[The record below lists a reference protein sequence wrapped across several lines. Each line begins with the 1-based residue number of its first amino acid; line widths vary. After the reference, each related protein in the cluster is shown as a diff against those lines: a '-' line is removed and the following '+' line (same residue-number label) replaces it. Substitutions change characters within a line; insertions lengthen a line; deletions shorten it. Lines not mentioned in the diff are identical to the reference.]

1 MLRLAQASSSEN
13 FSEYGTP
20 PNQRRTPGKLDGEL
34 NVVNFYGG
42 WQYVFRAKNENKAEQ
57 IADFVMGAVENA
69 KHIGYGQDS
78 LKSDGGKYPRTS
90 LFDVLFKMPSPQNPR
105 KVKTLCNCD
114 CSALMGD
121 ALYFGAKIY
130 NPDFRTMWTG
140 TERKM
145 IMDTGEFI
153 ELTDPLLLEL
163 GTGLKRGDILLWFNA
178 ATGKGHTAVAIDS
191 DDHHD
196 TFPVMITNC
205 SKSRIRSG
213 PGVEYITLRVV
224 NNGDIF
230 EAEGTALDSDGFP
243 WYRVHFE
250 FDGEDLIGYTSSA
263 YASPLP
269 VGNCK
274 ADTWL
279 RKGAGTSKAKVIV
292 IPKGAKPY
300 LTGRQTK
307 VGLRV
312 WYEVIYGGHKGWA
325 SSLNV
330 KK

>member
-1 MLRLAQASSSEN
+1 MLRLAQAASSEN
-13 FSEYGTP
+13 YSEYGTP

-34 NVVNFYGG
+34 NVVNYYGG
-42 WQYVFRAKNENKAEQ
+42 WQYVFRPKDEKMAED
-57 IADFVMGAVENA
+57 IASFVVAVVANGS
-69 KHIGYGQDS
+69 HIGYGQDS

-90 LFDVLFKMPSPQNPR
+90 LFDALFKMSKPDPNR
-105 KVKTLCNCD
+105 VKVLCNCD
-114 CSALMGD
+114 CSSLAGC
-121 ALYFGAKIY
+121 ALYFAAKIY
-130 NPDFRTMWTG
+130 NPDFRIMWTG
-140 TERKM
+140 TERQM
-145 IMDTGEFI
+145 IMETGEFI

-163 GTGLKRGDILLWFNA
+163 GTGLKRGDILLWFNP

-196 TFPVMITNC
+196 TFPVMISNC

-213 PGVEYITLRVV
+213 PGMEYITLRVV
-224 NNGDIF
+224 SAGEIY

-243 WYRVHFE
+243 WYRVHT
-250 FDGEDLIGYTSSA
+250 GVLVGYTSSA

-269 VGNCK
+269 QGKCK

-279 RKGAGTSKAKVIV
+279 RKGAGTGKAKVIV

-300 LTGRQTK
+300 LTGNQKK
-307 VGLRV
+307 VALRV
-312 WYEVIYGGHKGWA
+312 WYEVIYGGHRGWA

>member
-42 WQYVFRAKNENKAEQ
+42 WQYVFRAKDEAKAEA

-69 KHIGYGQDS
+69 AYIGYGQDS
-78 LKSDGGKYPRTS
+78 LKSDGGKYPRTT
-90 LFDVLFKMPSPQNPR
+90 LFDALFKMASPQNPR

-114 CSALMGD
+114 CSSLVGC
-121 ALYFGAKIY
+121 ALYYAAYIR

-153 ELTDPLLLEL
+153 ELTDPLLLEI
-163 GTGLKRGDILLWFNA
+163 GTGLKRGDILLWFNP

-191 DDHHD
+191 DAHRD
-196 TFPVMITNC
+196 TFPVIIDNC
-205 SKSRIRSG
+205 SKSRIRTG
-213 PGVEYITLRVV
+213 PGVEYDTMEIVTK
-224 NNGDIF
+224 GDILN
-230 EAEGTALDSDGFP
+230 AEGTALDSDGFP
-243 WYRVHFE
+243 WYRVQC
-250 FDGEDLIGYTSSA
+250 GIMVGYTSSA
-263 YASPLP
+263 YATPLP
-269 VGNCK
+269 QGKCT

-279 RKGAGTSKAKVIV
+279 RKGAGTGKAKVIV

-307 VGLRV
+307 VALRV

-325 SSLNV
+325 SSLYV

>member
-1 MLRLAQASSSEN
+1 MLRLAQASSSEL
-13 FSEYGTP
+13 FTEYGTP

-42 WQYVFRAKNENKAEQ
+42 WEYVFRPKDETMAEN
-57 IADFVMGAVENA
+57 IADFVLGAVENA

-90 LFDVLFKMPSPQNPR
+90 LFDVLFQMSDPNPR
-105 KVKTLCNCD
+105 KVIKLCNCD

-145 IMDTGEFI
+145 IMDTGKFI

-163 GTGLKRGDILLWFNA
+163 GTGLKRGDILL
-178 ATGKGHTAVAIDS
+178 KEGHTACAIDS

-196 TFPVMITNC
+196 TFPVIIDNC

-213 PGVEYITLRVV
+213 PGTEYETMLIVSK
-224 NNGDIF
+224 GEIF
-230 EAEGTALDSDGFP
+230 DAEGTALDSDGFP
-243 WYRVHFE
+243 WYRVHFTE
-250 FDGEDLIGYTSSA
+250 IYEYIGYTSSA
-263 YASPLP
+263 YATPLP
-269 VGNCK
+269 QGKCT

-279 RKGAGTSKAKVIV
+279 RKSAGTKGTKVIV

-300 LTGRQTK
+300 LTGKKKK
-307 VGLRV
+307 VGVRT
-312 WYEVIYGGHKGWA
+312 WYECVYGGHLGWA
-325 SSLNV
+325 SGLYI
-330 KK
+330 KP

>member
-57 IADFVMGAVENA
+57 IADFVLGAVENA
-69 KHIGYGQDS
+69 KYIGYGQDS

-90 LFDVLFKMPSPQNPR
+90 LFDTLFKMPSPQNPR

-114 CSALMGD
+114 CSSLVGSG
-121 ALYFGAKIY
+121 LYYAAYIR
-130 NPDFRTMWTG
+130 NPEFRTMWTG

-153 ELTDPLLLEL
+153 ELTDPMLLEL
-163 GTGLKRGDILLWFNA
+163 GTGLKRGDILL
-178 ATGKGHTAVAIDS
+178 TEGHTAVAIDS

-196 TFPVMITNC
+196 TFPVMIDNC

-213 PGVEYITLRVV
+213 PGVEYETMLVV
-224 NNGDIF
+224 NKGEIF
-230 EAEGTALDSDGFP
+230 DAEGTALDSDGFP
-243 WYRVHFE
+243 WYRVHFTE
-250 FDGEDLIGYTSSA
+250 IYDYIGYTSSA
-263 YASPLP
+263 YATPLP
-269 VGNCK
+269 QGKCTN
-274 ADTWL
+274 DTWL
-279 RKGAGTSKAKVIV
+279 RKSAGTSGKQIIV

-300 LTGRQTK
+300 FTGKKKK
-307 VGLRV
+307 VGIRT
-312 WYEVIYGGHKGWA
+312 WYECVYGGHQGWA
-325 SSLNV
+325 SGLNV
-330 KK
+330 KI

>member
-1 MLRLAQASSSEN
+1 MLRLAQAASSEN
-13 FSEYGTP
+13 YSEYGTP

-57 IADFVMGAVENA
+57 IADFVLGAVENA
-69 KHIGYGQDS
+69 KYIGYGQDS
-78 LKSDGGKYPRTS
+78 LKSDGGKYPRTT
-90 LFDVLFKMPSPQNPR
+90 LFDALFQMSDPNPR
-105 KVKTLCNCD
+105 KVRKLCNCD
-114 CSALMGD
+114 CTALMGD

-130 NPDFRTMWTG
+130 NPDFRTMWSG
-140 TERKM
+140 TERQM

-196 TFPVMITNC
+196 TFPVMIDNC
-205 SKSRIRSG
+205 SKSRIRTG
-213 PGVEYITLRVV
+213 PGTEYDTIKVV
-224 NNGDIF
+224 AKGEIYD
-230 EAEGTALDSDGFP
+230 AEGTALDSDGFP
-243 WYRVHFE
+243 WYRVHT
-250 FDGEDLIGYTSSA
+250 GVLIGYTSSA

-292 IPKGAKPY
+292 IPKGARPY
-300 LTGRQTK
+300 LTGNQKK
-307 VGLRV
+307 VALRV
-312 WYEVIYGGHKGWA
+312 WYEVIYGGHRGWA

>member
-1 MLRLAQASSSEN
+1 MLRLAQAASSEY
-13 FSEYGTP
+13 FTEYGTP

-57 IADFVMGAVENA
+57 IADFVLGAVENA
-69 KHIGYGQDS
+69 KYIGYGQDS
-78 LKSDGGKYPRTS
+78 LKSDGGKYPRTT
-90 LFDVLFKMPSPQNPR
+90 LFDTLFKMSDPNPR
-105 KVKTLCNCD
+105 KVKKLCNCD

-140 TERKM
+140 TERQM
-145 IMDTGEFI
+145 IMETGEFI
-153 ELTDPLLLEL
+153 ELTDPLLLEI
-163 GTGLKRGDILLWFNA
+163 GTGLKRGDILMWFNP

-196 TFPVMITNC
+196 TFPVMISNC
-205 SKSRIRSG
+205 SKSRIRTG
-213 PGVEYITLRVV
+213 PGTEYDTIKVV
-224 NNGDIF
+224 AKGEIYD
-230 EAEGTALDSDGFP
+230 AEGTALDSEGFP
-243 WYRVHFE
+243 WYRVHT
-250 FDGEDLIGYTSSA
+250 GVLIGYTSSA

-269 VGNCK
+269 AGKCK

-279 RKGAGTSKAKVIV
+279 RKGAGTGKAKVIV

-300 LTGRQTK
+300 LTGRQKK

-312 WYEVIYGGHKGWA
+312 WYEVIYGGHRGWA

>member
-13 FSEYGTP
+13 YSEYGTP

-57 IADFVMGAVENA
+57 IADFVLGAVENA
-69 KHIGYGQDS
+69 KYIGYGQDS

-90 LFDVLFKMPSPQNPR
+90 LFDTLFKMPSPQNPR

-121 ALYFGAKIY
+121 ALYFGAYIR
-130 NPDFRTMWTG
+130 NPEFRTMWTG

-145 IMDTGEFI
+145 IMETGEFI

-163 GTGLKRGDILLWFNA
+163 GTGLKRGDILL
-178 ATGKGHTAVAIDS
+178 KDGHTAVAIES

-196 TFPVMITNC
+196 TFPVMIDNC

-213 PGVEYITLRVV
+213 PGVEYETMLVV
-224 NNGDIF
+224 NKGEIF
-230 EAEGTALDSDGFP
+230 DAEGTALDSDGFP
-243 WYRVHFE
+243 WYRVHFTE
-250 FDGEDLIGYTSSA
+250 IYDYIGYTSSA
-263 YASPLP
+263 YATPLP
-269 VGNCK
+269 QGKCTN
-274 ADTWL
+274 DTWL
-279 RKGAGTSKAKVIV
+279 RKSAGTSGKQIIV

-300 LTGRQTK
+300 FTGKKKK
-307 VGLRV
+307 VGIRT
-312 WYEVIYGGHKGWA
+312 WYECVYGGHQGWA
-325 SSLNV
+325 SGLNV
-330 KK
+330 KI

>member
-1 MLRLAQASSSEN
+1 MLRLAQAASSEN

-57 IADFVMGAVENA
+57 IADFVLGAVENA
-69 KHIGYGQDS
+69 KYIGYGQDS
-78 LKSDGGKYPRTS
+78 LKSDGGKYPRTT
-90 LFDVLFKMPSPQNPR
+90 LFDTLFKMSDPNPR
-105 KVKTLCNCD
+105 KVRKLCNCD

-140 TERKM
+140 TERQM

-153 ELTDPLLLEL
+153 ELTDPLLLEI
-163 GTGLKRGDILLWFNA
+163 GTGLKRGDILMWFNP

-196 TFPVMITNC
+196 TFPVMIDNC

-213 PGVEYITLRVV
+213 PGMEYETMLVV
-224 NNGDIF
+224 NKGEIF
-230 EAEGTALDSDGFP
+230 DAEGTALDSDGFP
-243 WYRVHFE
+243 WYRVHFTE
-250 FDGEDLIGYTSSA
+250 IYDYIGYTSSA
-263 YASPLP
+263 YATPLP
-269 VGNCK
+269 QGKCTN
-274 ADTWL
+274 DTWL
-279 RKGAGTSKAKVIV
+279 RKSAGTSGKQIIV

-300 LTGRQTK
+300 FTGKKKR
-307 VGLRV
+307 VGIRT
-312 WYEVIYGGHKGWA
+312 WYECVYGGHQGWA
-325 SSLNV
+325 SGLNV
-330 KK
+330 KI